1 MNTAIN
7 GSTKRFRLG
16 RTCDATTSSVRT
28 LVLRSCI
35 GLAIVR
41 SSIRGHEPNDE
52 AMAVEQEWTDFFHL
66 LAFTC
71 PCEQIN
77 LFPDGTRGRQVTRV
91 VEGTLVAWVSGNA
104 LVACHLRHV
113 HCDEYTEFLHLLHWL
128 APGRKR
134 LLAHG
139 HPASSSKT

>member
-66 LAFTC
+66 LAFAC

-91 VEGTLVAWVSGNA
+91 VEGTLVAWVSGST
-104 LVACHLRHV
+104 LVARHLRHV
-113 HCDEYTEFLHLLHWL
+113 LWTITPSSCIGLHWGG
-128 APGRKR
+128 GRASKILCAGGLRR
-134 LLAHG
+134 LR
-139 HPASSSKT
+139 

>member
-1 MNTAIN
+1 M
-7 GSTKRFRLG
+7 
-16 RTCDATTSSVRT
+16 DATTSSVEHGFF
-28 LVLRSCI
+28 VLCI

-66 LAFTC
+66 TAFAC
-71 PCEQIN
+71 PCEQIS
-77 LFPDGTRGRQVTRV
+77 LFPDGTRGCQVTRV
-91 VEGTLVAWVSGNA
+91 VEGTLAAWVSGNA
-104 LVACHLRHV
+104 LVARHLRHV